1 MAIAA
6 TPQTALSVVE
16 GDTDF
21 IGPQVPQTLDNV
33 ELTTDFPASRSQP
46 WWRRARIGSWAS
58 PRTVNAT
65 CRATATRLTLFR

>member
-21 IGPQVPQTLDNV
+21 IGPQRERGQ
-33 ELTTDFPASRSQP
+33 
-46 WWRRARIGSWAS
+46 
-58 PRTVNAT
+58 
-65 CRATATRLTLFR
+65 FRFAADQMMAPDSVAGYRGALSGGREPMQFDAGGGRHSS